1 VDETRLWTLEQ
12 LSERVAD
19 ALAVDY
25 DGQPSGRV
33 REVPTG
39 RTIRWY
45 TTIGLVD
52 RPAELRGRTAFY
64 THRHLLQL
72 VAVKRLQAA
81 GASLA
86 TVQERLVGATDATLA
101 ELARVA
107 PDGSMPAPATR
118 PGRFWAA
125 APAAAN
131 ADSVND
137 GNNANGGDVTVSE
150 PGPVRRPVAVHG
162 IRLTGSVT
170 VLLDAATRAPDT
182 GELAAI
188 QAAAAPLIDLLSRL
202 GLDQDEPEDRGETR

>member
-1 VDETRLWTLEQ
+1 VDEAGLWTLEQ

-86 TVQERLVGATDATLA
+86 AVQERLLGATDTTLA

-107 PDGSMPAPATR
+107 PDGSAPTPVIR

-125 APAAAN
+125 APAVAADL
-131 ADSVND
+131 DSV
-137 GNNANGGDVTVSE
+137 DVSG
-150 PGPVRRPVAVHG
+150 PNPVRRPVSVHG
-162 IRLTGSVT
+162 IRLTDSVT
-170 VLLDAATRAPDT
+170 VLLDAATRSPDAD
-182 GELAAI
+182 EVAAVR
-188 QAAAAPLIDLLSRL
+188 AAAAPLIDLLSRL
-202 GLDQDEPEDRGETR
+202 GLAGYEAEVTAEDRGEAR

>member
-1 VDETRLWTLEQ
+1 MDEDGLWTLEQ

-33 REVPTG
+33 RELPTG

-52 RPAELRGRTAFY
+52 RPAGMRGRTALY

-81 GASLA
+81 GTSLA
-86 TVQERLVGATDATLA
+86 DIQRQLVGATDATLA
-101 ELARVA
+101 ELARVTGDA
-107 PDGSMPAPATR
+107 SRPALR

-131 ADSVND
+131 GDSVND
-137 GNNANGGDVTVSE
+137 ESLART
-150 PGPVRRPVAVHG
+150 VHG
-162 IRLTGSVT
+162 VRLTDTVT
-170 VLLDAATRAPDT
+170 VLLDAATRAPDAA
-182 GELAAI
+182 EAAAI
-188 QAAAAPLIDLLSRL
+188 QAAAAPLLDLLSHL
-202 GLDQDEPEDRGETR
+202 GLDRGDRT

>member
-1 VDETRLWTLEQ
+1 VDDDGLWTLEQ

-107 PDGSMPAPATR
+107 PNGGAPSTAVR

-125 APAAAN
+125 APAAA
-131 ADSVND
+131 ADVDS
-137 GNNANGGDVTVSE
+137 VSE
-150 PGPVRRPVAVHG
+150 PRRPVTVHG
-162 IRLTGSVT
+162 VRLTDSVT
-170 VLLDAATRAPDT
+170 VLLTAATRAPETD
-182 GELAAI
+182 ELAAI
-188 QAAAAPLIDLLSRL
+188 QTAAAPLIDLLTRL
-202 GLDQDEPEDRGETR
+202 GLTEDEGEPQ

>member
-1 VDETRLWTLEQ
+1 VDDAGLWTLEQ

-64 THRHLLQL
+64 TRRHLLQL
-72 VAVKRLQAA
+72 VAVKRLQAV

-86 TVQERLVGATDATLA
+86 TVQEQLVGATDATLA

-107 PDGSMPAPATR
+107 PDGSSPAPVIR

-125 APAAAN
+125 APAAA
-131 ADSVND
+131 ADVDS
-137 GNNANGGDVTVSE
+137 VSE
-150 PGPVRRPVAVHG
+150 PDPVRRPVSVDG
-162 IRLTGSVT
+162 IRLTDSEPFRVT
-170 VLLDAATRAPDT
+170 GCRVV
-182 GELAAI
+182 
-188 QAAAAPLIDLLSRL
+188 
-202 GLDQDEPEDRGETR
+202 